1 MGVSYLKVFDDLL
14 YDLFS
19 ISNAA
24 YIMQLIR
31 TFDKIKGV
39 PNVAQFLWSF
49 ATKKKR
55 ENRERISNV
64 SYSLKISFKSY
75 IRVVRIKTHQ
85 FIRTFHVILI
95 SIDQRQ
101 TNCRVSVL
109 KTTPIYFT
117 TKVFTFL

>member
-39 PNVAQFLWSF
+39 PNVARFLLSF
-49 ATKKKR
+49 ATKKNAKIG
-55 ENRERISNV
+55 NAFQ
-64 SYSLKISFKSY
+64 SLKFK
-75 IRVVRIKTHQ
+75 R
-85 FIRTFHVILI
+85 
-95 SIDQRQ
+95 
-101 TNCRVSVL
+101 
-109 KTTPIYFT
+109 
-117 TKVFTFL
+117 